1 MKQKIAN
8 NYHVAGNDYVA
19 IAISLTDDS
28 DAHYFIGP
36 DDSDPQWVCGAY
48 DKAIAWTSPGI

>member
-28 DAHYFIGP
+28 D
-36 DDSDPQWVCGAY
+36 PQWVCGAY